1 MKYMF
6 GVKLDD
12 IKVNG
17 KPLNIC
23 KAINGTCLIT
33 FDSGTTMSSVPKA
46 AANVLVA
53 QGVPTT
59 NHVVEC
65 GGEQEIG
72 SLTYVIGGKD
82 YTLDSNE
89 WLFPKQNLTLAQ
101 GTKFKMGLGPE
112 LLLEAKEP
120 VEGGQVTLA
129 TKKQNPTDEE
139 EKSKMVCS
147 SVLMTMELKH

>member
-1 MKYMF
+1 MSDMFAFYFTTLAEDLGPANQRSDLTLGYYDRSKFSGKIKWHNIKMKYMF

-65 GGEQEIG
+65 GGEEEIG

-82 YTLDSNE
+82 YTLESHE
-89 WLFPKQNLTLAQ
+89 WLFPK
-101 GTKFKMGLGPE
+101 
-112 LLLEAKEP
+112 
-120 VEGGQVTLA
+120 
-129 TKKQNPTDEE
+129 
-139 EKSKMVCS
+139 
-147 SVLMTMELKH
+147 

>member
-1 MKYMF
+1 M
-6 GVKLDD
+6 
-12 IKVNG
+12 
-17 KPLNIC
+17 
-23 KAINGTCLIT
+23 
-33 FDSGTTMSSVPKA
+33 
-46 AANVLVA
+46 
-53 QGVPTT
+53 
-59 NHVVEC
+59 VEC

-120 VEGGQVTLA
+120 IEGGQVTLA

-139 EKSKMVCS
+139 DKSKMVCS
-147 SVLMTMELKH
+147 FYFILLVGDIFMRKFYTIFDRDNDRVGLALANHD